1 MRPKKM
7 AYIIEKMTENNWKIN
22 FTIPAAHWMKLLES
36 DAGKTKHKLERFAR
50 EEFEKF
56 AEDCE
61 RIILSESAFHMEQ
74 MKLDK
79 PLVFSIKAELSPK
92 VIPGQYKNLK
102 VFVKEDSYT
111 EADKRETALME
122 LLIQGSGF
130 GDVTAMIEKMIQQM
144 TEEYA
149 SRLSQEGL
157 SLEQFY
163 KMTGSSLTDLMKQFQ
178 PAAERRVK
186 GRLVL
191 HAVAKAEGI
200 KVSPEE
206 LDKELKRLSALYL
219 MPADQIRKLLAGS
232 EGRKLKQDILI
243 NKTMRY
249 LMDQNEFAVSAE
261 AGSGAQS
268 SDTFLHALQEAYES
282 EK

>member
-1 MRPKKM
+1 MRSKKM
-7 AYIIEKMTENNWKIN
+7 AYIIEKITENHWKIN
-22 FTIPAAHWMKLLES
+22 FTTSAAHWMKLLES
-36 DAGKTKHKLERFAR
+36 DAGKTKHKLERFAQ

-92 VIPGQYKNLK
+92 VILGQYKNLK

-111 EADKRETALME
+111 EADKRELALME

-191 HAVAKAEGI
+191 YAVAKAEGI

-206 LDKELKRLSALYL
+206 LDYELKRLSALYL

-261 AGSGAQS
+261 AGVV
-268 SDTFLHALQEAYES
+268 
-282 EK
+282 K